1 MAITPNP
8 AVQNGALITAQG
20 QKTFTNITTKTAVKS
35 TTGRVA
41 KVNVITAATGSNPG
55 FVYDAASTA
64 SATGTATII
73 APIPD
78 TVGIYNIDMP
88 VFNGIVVAPGT
99 NGTASQTIVVSYI

>member
-41 KVNVITAATGSNPG
+41 KVNVIAAATGSNPG
-55 FVYDAASTA
+55 SVYDAATTA
-64 SATGTATII
+64 SATGSATIL
-73 APIPD
+73 ASIPD
-78 TVGIYNIDMP
+78 TIGSYNIDMP
-88 VFNGIVVAPGT
+88 VSNGIVIVPGT
-99 NGTASQTIVVSYI
+99 NGTASQTIAVSYI